1 MFEHIDVDINKVLLV
16 PFQSTHHWSL
26 LVLIFDGMHLYSVDS
41 GRTKLFAHSDLQY
54 APAIAILEKVL
65 KLRCKTITR
74 SPTRLDCTIQPNS
87 YDCGYHTVLNAMS
100 ISDYII
106 NDDDDAN
113 GCLVLNLD
121 LLAWTPP
128 TSTPLEVRVYR
139 KELHEKIDAL
149 PHAVSAPIVTAPTNA
164 EPSDS
169 DDEPLQRQPL
179 QRRGLGASTSYTER
193 DFST

>member
-16 PFQSTHHWSL
+16 PFQSAHHWSL

-41 GRTKLFAHSDLQY
+41 GRTKLFAHNDLQY

-74 SPTRLDCTIQPNS
+74 SPTHLNCTIQPNS

-149 PHAVSAPIVTAPTNA
+149 PYADRTPIVTEPTNA
-164 EPSDS
+164 EPIDS
-169 DDEPLQRQPL
+169 DDEPLN
-179 QRRGLGASTSYTER
+179 
-193 DFST
+193 

>member
-1 MFEHIDVDINKVLLV
+1 MFEHIDVDINQVLLV

-41 GRTKLFAHSDLQY
+41 GRTKLFAHNDLQY

-74 SPTRLDCTIQPNS
+74 SSTHLNCTTQPNS
-87 YDCGYHTVLNAMS
+87 YDCGYHTLSWTRCPSPTMP
-100 ISDYII
+100 YII

-149 PHAVSAPIVTAPTNA
+149 PYAVSAPIVTAPTNA

-169 DDEPLQRQPL
+169 DDEPLDASF
-179 QRRGLGASTSYTER
+179 GLGASTYTER

>member
-16 PFQSTHHWSL
+16 PFQSAHHWSL

-41 GRTKLFAHSDLQY
+41 GRTKLFAHNDLQY

-74 SPTRLDCTIQPNS
+74 SPTRLDCAIQPNS

-113 GCLVLNLD
+113 GCLVLNHD

-128 TSTPLEVRVYR
+128 TSTPLEVRMYR

-149 PHAVSAPIVTAPTNA
+149 PYADSAPIVTEPTNA
-164 EPSDS
+164 EPIDS
-169 DDEPLQRQPL
+169 DDEPLN
-179 QRRGLGASTSYTER
+179 
-193 DFST
+193 

>member
-1 MFEHIDVDINKVLLV
+1 LFEHIDVDINKVLLV
-16 PFQSTHHWSL
+16 PFQSAHHWSL

-41 GRTKLFAHSDLQY
+41 GRTKLFAHNDLQY

-149 PHAVSAPIVTAPTNA
+149 PYADSAPIVTAPTNA

-169 DDEPLQRQPL
+169 DDEPLQR
-179 QRRGLGASTSYTER
+179 RGLGASTSYTER